1 MTKIIGIPR
10 MIGMTGDWD
19 AKKTRMSR
27 MTGLTGI
34 TYSQSWT
41 KVLGTIMQY
50 SYFLSE
56 FPQKTV
62 HPL

>member
-1 MTKIIGIPR
+1 MGRITTMTKIIGIPG

-19 AKKTRMSR
+19 VKRTR
-27 MTGLTGI
+27 MTGI
-34 TYSQSWT
+34 T
-41 KVLGTIMQY
+41 TIMDK
-50 SYFLSE
+50 SPWESNAIFIFFE